1 MAYNP
6 ARLRTAKVSNLSSIS
21 SVVGSAVIV
30 ALIVIVTRW
39 VVGAKGAQLPRIRAA
54 TNVYAIKWQWRA
66 IGLAGGLFS
75 AFIAVKLFPY
85 DLARAAGWVALI
97 ALSAMALLGLWMAI
111 GMSVTTDEIGLTL
124 KTLWNSTSIRWDDIT
139 EIRLHKRDGGA
150 IELRAG
156 PQKLIID
163 VRFVAR
169 QHLLNE
175 IIAHTQLQPIGT
187 TLEL

>member
-1 MAYNP
+1 V
-6 ARLRTAKVSNLSSIS
+6 TNLSSIS
-21 SVVGSAVIV
+21 SVVGAAVTI

-39 VVGAKGAQLPRIRAA
+39 VVGAKGAHLPRIRAT
-54 TNVYAIKWQWRA
+54 TNVYDIKWQWRA

-75 AFIAVKLFPY
+75 AVIAIKLLPY
-85 DLARAAGWVALI
+85 DLATAAGWVSLI
-97 ALSAMALLGLWMAI
+97 AFPAMALLGMRMAI
-111 GMSVTTDEIGLTL
+111 GISITTDEIGITQKSLWHSTL
-124 KTLWNSTSIRWDDIT
+124 IRWDDIT

-187 TLEL
+187 PLEL